1 MNNITLKQK
10 ETVDCLNNIRA
21 PQKYTN
27 VKKSIEFW
35 ENSDIMKFMKNK
47 VKITIDGGN
56 GGSLTP
62 NAPYTLLSIDFV
74 YDYYSL

>member
-1 MNNITLKQK
+1 
-10 ETVDCLNNIRA
+10 
-21 PQKYTN
+21 
-27 VKKSIEFW
+27 
-35 ENSDIMKFMKNK
+35 MKFMKNK

-62 NAPYTLLSIDFV
+62 NAPYTLLSIDIV